1 MISAPERQIFY
12 QAMLSRDRRFDGCF
26 FAAVTTTGVYCR
38 PICPAPKPKIKNVR
52 FYSTSAGA
60 ERDGFRPCKRCRPDA
75 APGTPIWSG
84 ASTTVS
90 RALQL
95 IHSGYLDEHSVQQ
108 LGALLGLSDR
118 QLRRLFKSHLGASP
132 HAVAL
137 TRRLDFARKLI
148 DETQLSMTDI
158 AFTSGFESI
167 RRFNDAVKKRFG
179 QSPTDLRETVK
190 KTKTGN
196 GNKNL
201 MVLHLPFRPPLDW
214 PALLSYLKARQIK
227 GVEVIAGKRYCRSIV
242 MREITKDGKITEQH
256 GVFTV
261 TMPDRASHLELT
273 LQISGINNLMNI
285 VHRVRRIF
293 DLEADPLFIFN
304 HLKKD
309 PGLSPIISSFPGFRI
324 PGGWDNFEIALRTII
339 GQQVSI
345 PAANTI
351 TGRLVQRYGTPIHD
365 SFIPGITHL
374 FPGPETLANADLK
387 GIGLPI
393 KRAGTIRVLAAKI
406 ANKEIVLEGMVNT
419 ESVKAQL
426 MKIPGIG
433 QWTTEYI
440 AMRALREPDAFPAT
454 DLALT
459 RELKEMSQQAE
470 CLNREIKRPDIWRPW
485 RAYAAVALWKNYS
498 HKATQRNL
506 HLK

>member
-1 MISAPERQIFY
+1 MISAQERQIFY

-26 FAAVTTTGVYCR
+26 FVAVTTTGVYCR
-38 PICPAPKPKIKNVR
+38 PICPAPKPKIKNVV

-60 ERDGFRPCKRCRPDA
+60 ECAGFRPCKRCRPDA
-75 APGTPIWSG
+75 SPGTPIWSG
-84 ASTTVS
+84 TSATVS

-95 IHSGYLDEHSVQQ
+95 INCGYLDEHSVQQ
-108 LGALLGLSDR
+108 LGMLLGISDR

-148 DETQLSMTDI
+148 DETHLSMTDI

-179 QSPTDLRETVK
+179 ESPTNLREALK
-190 KTKTGN
+190 KTNTSN
-196 GNKNL
+196 GSKNL

-227 GVEVIAGKRYCRSIV
+227 GVEVIDKNRYCRSIR
-242 MREITKDGKITEQH
+242 MREKTRDRKNTVHH
-256 GVFTV
+256 GVFMV
-261 TMPDRASHLELT
+261 TMRDSGSHLELT
-273 LQISGINNLMNI
+273 LQISGTENLMNI
-285 VHRVRRIF
+285 VQRIRRIF

-309 PGLSPIISSFPGFRI
+309 PVLSPIISSFPGFRV
-324 PGGWDNFEIALRTII
+324 PGGWDNFEIAIRTII

-345 PAANTI
+345 RAANTI
-351 TGRLVQRYGTPIHD
+351 TGRLVQRYGTPINN

-374 FPGPETLANADLK
+374 FPTPEILATADLA
-387 GIGLPI
+387 GIGLPA
-393 KRAGTIRVLAAKI
+393 KRAGTIQVLAAKI
-406 ANKEIVLEGMVNT
+406 ANKEIVLEGIVNT
-419 ESVKAQL
+419 EAIKIQL

-440 AMRALREPDAFPAT
+440 AMRALREPDAFPAA
-454 DLALT
+454 DLALK
-459 RELKEMSQQAE
+459 RELNEMSQQAE
-470 CLNREIKRPDIWRPW
+470 YISRDINRPDIWRPW
-485 RAYAAVALWKNYS
+485 RAYAAIVLWRKYA
-498 HKATQRNL
+498 K
-506 HLK
+506 

>member
-1 MISAPERQIFY
+1 MISVQERHIFY

-26 FAAVTTTGVYCR
+26 FVAVTTTGVYCR
-38 PICPAPKPKIKNVR
+38 PICPAPKPKIKNVV
-52 FYSTSAGA
+52 FFPTSAGA
-60 ERDGFRPCKRCRPDA
+60 ESSGFRPCKRCRPDA
-75 APGTPIWSG
+75 SPGTPIWSG
-84 ASTTVS
+84 TSATVS
-90 RALQL
+90 RALKL
-95 IHSGYLDEHSVQQ
+95 INSGYLDEHSVQQ
-108 LGALLGLSDR
+108 LGVLLGVSDR

-148 DETQLSMTDI
+148 DETRLSMTDI

-179 QSPTDLRETVK
+179 ESPTDLRQAVK
-190 KTKTGN
+190 RTKTSN
-196 GNKNL
+196 GNKNRL
-201 MVLHLPFRPPLDW
+201 VLHLPFRPPLDW
-214 PALLSYLKARQIK
+214 PALLSYLRARQIN
-227 GVEVIAGKRYCRSIV
+227 GVEVIDKNRYCRSLV
-242 MREITKDGKITEQH
+242 MKEKMKDGKITEHH
-256 GVFTV
+256 GVFSV
-261 TMPDRASHLELT
+261 TMPGKSSHLELM
-273 LQISGINNLMNI
+273 LQISGTNNLMNI

-309 PGLSPIISSFPGFRI
+309 PGLSPIILSFPGFRI
-324 PGGWDNFEIALRTII
+324 PGGWDNFEIAIRTII

-345 PAANTI
+345 RAANTI
-351 TGRLVQRYGTPIHD
+351 TGRLVQRYGTPIHN

-374 FPGPETLANADLK
+374 FPPPETLTTADLA
-387 GIGLPI
+387 GIGLPA
-393 KRAGTIRVLAAKI
+393 KRARTIRALATKI
-406 ANKEIVLEGMVNT
+406 ANKEIVLEGIVNT
-419 ESVKAQL
+419 ESVKTQL

-454 DLALT
+454 DLALK

-470 CLNREIKRPDIWRPW
+470 HLNRPDVWRPW
-485 RAYAAVALWKNYS
+485 RAYAAVALWRKYGNS
-498 HKATQRNL
+498 
-506 HLK
+506 